1 MFGFFTPGEAWVSF
15 KIGGLKVTLTRQGI
29 LGAALFVMRVTASV
43 SFVVLLS
50 ITTKH
55 FELLRVLR
63 MFKMPS
69 VFVMIFGM
77 CYRYIFLLVEI
88 VENTYLA
95 IKSRVGTSVQY
106 KKGQHLTAWNIAHLW
121 LRSYQMNDD
130 VYKAMRSRGYQGEVL
145 VMNEF
150 RTRLRDWLW
159 LCFVFLLSMLVM
171 VFNFHAKI

>member
-1 MFGFFTPGEAWVSF
+1 
-15 KIGGLKVTLTRQGI
+15 
-29 LGAALFVMRVTASV
+29 
-43 SFVVLLS
+43 
-50 ITTKH
+50 
-55 FELLRVLR
+55 
-63 MFKMPS
+63 MPS

-95 IKSRVGTSVQY
+95 IKSRVGTSVHYQ
-106 KKGQHLTAWNIAHLW
+106 KGQHLTAWNIAHLW

-130 VYKAMRSRGYQGEVL
+130 VYKAMRSRGYRGEVL
-145 VMNEF
+145 VMNEY

-159 LCFVFLLSMLVM
+159 LCFAFLLSMLVM

>member
-95 IKSRVGTSVQY
+95 IKSRVGTSVHYQ
-106 KKGQHLTAWNIAHLW
+106 KGQHLTAWNIAHLW